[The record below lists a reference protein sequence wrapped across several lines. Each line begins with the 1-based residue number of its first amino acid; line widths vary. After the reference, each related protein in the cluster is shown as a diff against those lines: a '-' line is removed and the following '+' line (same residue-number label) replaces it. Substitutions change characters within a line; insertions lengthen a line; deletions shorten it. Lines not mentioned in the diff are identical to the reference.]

1 MADDKKKP
9 AEAPKAAAA
18 PAEAPK
24 AAAAA
29 APKAKPKAAAPK
41 AAKQKKSEKWKKYDL
56 SGDKVK
62 RTNKHCPKCGEGT
75 FLAHH
80 ATRDACGKCGYTE
93 FRKTDDKKK

>member
-9 AEAPKAAAA
+9 PEAAKVAA
-18 PAEAPK
+18 PAGAP
-24 AAAAA
+24 AGA

-62 RTNKHCPKCGEGT
+62 RKNKHCPKCGEGT

-93 FRKTDDKKK
+93 FRKAAATEDKKK